1 MKSKL
6 CFILSMIIFG
16 TIGMFVRQI
25 NMASSEIALLRGAIG
40 SVFLLAVVFATK
52 QKISYESI
60 KKNMGVL
67 LLSGLALGA
76 NWMFF
81 FQAYK
86 NTTIANATLSYYF
99 APVFVVILSPF
110 VLKEKI
116 SIKKVICIGILV
128 LGMFLII
135 QSNQNTG
142 AEYHL
147 RGVFYGIVAAAFYAT
162 LTLANKFIRDMSDL
176 ETTIL
181 QLSLAAV
188 LLIPYVLVTE
198 GIHVPEISGVAVV
211 CILLLGILHTGVG
224 FYLFF
229 LGINGLKGQS
239 IAALS
244 YIDPITS
251 LLVSFFILGEQMTMV
266 QVLGAV
272 LLLGSTFCRIKLAN
286 SRMFLWK
293 NPINSKESNRPWRV
307 VVFLVGLM

>member
-116 SIKKVICIGILV
+116 SIKKVICIGISV

-272 LLLGSTFCRIKLAN
+272 LLLGSTFVGEI
-286 SRMFLWK
+286 
-293 NPINSKESNRPWRV
+293 SKQQDVFMEESY
-307 VVFLVGLM
+307 

>member
-1 MKSKL
+1 MKAKL

-16 TIGMFVRQI
+16 TIGIFVRQI

-40 SVFLLAVVFATK
+40 SMFLLAVVFATK

-60 KKNMGVL
+60 KKNIGVL

-116 SIKKVICIGILV
+116 SMKKVLCIAISV

-135 QSNQNTG
+135 QSNQNIG
-142 AEYHL
+142 AVYHHL
-147 RGVFYGIVAAAFYAT
+147 RGIFYGIVAAAFYAT

-181 QLSLAAV
+181 QLLLAAG
-188 LLIPYVLVTE
+188 LLIPYVLATE
-198 GIHVPEISGVAVV
+198 GLHVPEISGVAVI
-211 CILLLGILHTGVG
+211 CILLLGVLHTGVG

-251 LLVSFFILGEQMTMV
+251 LLVSFFILGEHMTKV
-266 QVLGAV
+266 QILGAV
-272 LLLGSTFCRIKLAN
+272 LLLGSTFV
-286 SRMFLWK
+286 
-293 NPINSKESNRPWRV
+293 E
-307 VVFLVGLM
+307 